1 MGCYRESEHIVDDV
15 KAGTMDDSG
24 QVIVFCLVAFCVTYL
39 LEAWLWLSGGLAVW
53 FAFAV
58 LIAVMFVPMLSAAMT
73 VKLVEHGSLRSH
85 GIAKGRVEHYLCG
98 LAYPFGVIALGLV
111 FVAVLR
117 TAPIDLTMTK
127 FKEIFPNVPAATE
140 IPLYFTVINLILA
153 PFINFIPALGEEYG
167 WRGFLLPKLVGR
179 FNLLG
184 GLVLTGTAWGIWHA
198 PLILMG
204 YNYPHHP
211 DLVGVAAFTVWCI
224 LVGFFL
230 GWLRLKSKSVLPAA
244 LGHGAINAYVGF
256 GLLIAPAADEMMTI
270 PLGLPAMLALL
281 VFAAVAYVDLSE
293 SLARLATSP
302 LPPQEQIVRVS
313 LGAHATRR

>member
-1 MGCYRESEHIVDDV
+1 VLDKCQGCYRKSEHTVDDV
-15 KAGTMDDSG
+15 KVGTMNDSR
-24 QVIVFCLVAFCVTYL
+24 QMIVFCLVTFGVTYL
-39 LEAWLWLSGGLAVW
+39 LEAWLWLFGGLTAR

-73 VKLVEHGSLRSH
+73 VKLVEHGSLKSY
-85 GIAKGRVEHYLCG
+85 GIAKGRIKHYLCG

-117 TAPIDLTMTK
+117 TAPIDFTMTK
-127 FKEIFPNVPAATE
+127 FREVFPNVPAAAE

-153 PFINFIPALGEEYG
+153 PFINFVPAFGEEYG
-167 WRGFLLPKLVGR
+167 WRGFLLPKLIGR

-184 GLVLTGTAWGIWHA
+184 GLLLTGTVWGLWHA
-198 PLILMG
+198 PVILMG
-204 YNYPHHP
+204 YNYPYHP

-224 LVGFFL
+224 LAGFFL

-244 LGHGAINAYVGF
+244 LGHGAINAYAGF
-256 GLLIAPAADEMMTI
+256 GLLIAPAADEIMTI

-281 VFAAVAYVDLSE
+281 VFAAVAYMDLS
-293 SLARLATSP
+293 R
-302 LPPQEQIVRVS
+302 
-313 LGAHATRR
+313 